1 LVAAWLTNPTW
12 MTTERKM
19 MNKLIAVAAGL
30 LLALPASADQEV
42 DRKIDAA
49 PDGHVDITNI
59 SGSVEVNGWSRNEV
73 EVTGTLGKN
82 VEELVFERNG
92 DKIVVRVKVPRRKS
106 RGIES
111 DLRISVPEQSS
122 IDVGA
127 VSADIEVSD
136 VRGEQRLH
144 TVSGD
149 VETESTGGDV
159 SAESVS
165 GDVEVSGNRIEGET
179 RASTVSGDVT
189 LFRMEGKV
197 STESVSGDIVID
209 EGSFSRVD
217 FSAVNGELI
226 FHAELRK
233 DGRLA
238 AETVNGDVDIELA
251 GDVSARI
258 DISTFN
264 GRIRNCFGP
273 EAKRTSKYAPGWGLS
288 FTEGGGNGR
297 IDVSTMNGGVRLCR
311 D

>member
-1 LVAAWLTNPTW
+1 
-12 MTTERKM
+12 M
-19 MNKLIAVAAGL
+19 MKKLIAVAAGL
-30 LLALPASADQEV
+30 LFALPAGADVEV
-42 DRKIDAA
+42 DRTMDAS

-59 SGSVEVNGWSRNEV
+59 SGSVEVNGWSRDEV

-92 DKIVVRVKVPRRKS
+92 DKIIIKVKVPRRKS
-106 RGIES
+106 RGIETELS
-111 DLRISVPEQSS
+111 VSVPEQSS

-127 VSADIEVSD
+127 VSADIDVAD

-159 SAESVS
+159 TAESVS
-165 GDVEVSGNRIEGET
+165 GDVEVSGNRIDGET
-179 RASTVSGDVT
+179 HASTVSGDVT
-189 LFRMEGKV
+189 LFRMAGSV
-197 STESVSGDIVID
+197 STETVSGDIVID

-217 FSAVNGELI
+217 FSAVNGELV
-226 FHAELRK
+226 FQSELRK

-238 AETVNGDVDIELA
+238 AETVNGDVDIELV

-258 DISTFN
+258 DVSTFN

-273 EAKRTSKYAPGWGLS
+273 EPKRTSKYAPGWNLS
-288 FTEGGGNGR
+288 FTEGDGKGR
-297 IDVSTMNGGVRLCR
+297 IDISTMNGGVSLCR